1 MCAANIGRSCGSGKE
16 MGGAYAG
23 GAHVDQWNPD
33 NLPAMMEAAKEYGK
47 Y

>member
-1 MCAANIGRSCGSGKE
+1 MCAANRGGADGSGKE
-16 MGGAYAG
+16 IGRSYAG